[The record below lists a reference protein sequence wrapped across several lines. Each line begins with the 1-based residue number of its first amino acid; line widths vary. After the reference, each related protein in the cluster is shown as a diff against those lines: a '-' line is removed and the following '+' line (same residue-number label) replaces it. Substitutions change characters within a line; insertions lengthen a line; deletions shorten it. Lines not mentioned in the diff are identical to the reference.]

1 MANNFDMN
9 NFNSFLEQAQNTLM
23 CDSECQKKKKIEN
36 SEQEYLNS
44 LTNLKTAQYKVNTS
58 EKQYIILTQ
67 GNKGFSL
74 YEENKLKSQGQEI
87 VKIFMDNFNND
98 VQSVKNKV
106 VTHSGLLSNY
116 NNVYE
121 LYLNYL
127 RENKELNKNVITKIS
142 DIATNERKTYYEE
155 QQIDLL
161 DYIYKYILL
170 IIYIIVVI
178 AYFISMFFY
187 SSFTWIMK
195 ISILIFLI
203 VLPFVSTWIL
213 SAIILGFYKIYD
225 ILPKNIYKSL

>member
-1 MANNFDMN
+1 MN

-23 CDSECQKKKKIEN
+23 CDSECQKKKQIEKY
-36 SEQEYLNS
+36 EQEYLNS

-58 EKQYIILTQ
+58 EKQYITLTQ

-74 YEENKLKSQGQEI
+74 YEENKLKTQGQQI

-98 VQSVKNKV
+98 VQTVKNKV

-127 RENKELNKNVITKIS
+127 RENKELNKNVITKVS

-203 VLPFVSTWIL
+203 GLPFVSTWIL

-225 ILPKNIYKSL
+225 ILPKNIYKNL